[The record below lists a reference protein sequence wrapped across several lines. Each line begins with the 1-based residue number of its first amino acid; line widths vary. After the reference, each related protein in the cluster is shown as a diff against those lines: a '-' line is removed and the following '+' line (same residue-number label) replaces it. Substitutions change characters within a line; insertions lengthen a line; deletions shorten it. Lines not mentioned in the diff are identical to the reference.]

1 MALLDIEA
9 GFWSIRRQIEA
20 LVGAK
25 LTNSVLQQ
33 SGANG
38 GASFA
43 QSLGITSNASEQ
55 GSLFETCVKAYQTAG
70 FGKFEIS
77 EAQWPIGK
85 VIIQAQNT
93 FESWMMRQH
102 NQKVNSPIC
111 AYTAG
116 VLVGF
121 INVISNRQDI
131 ACVEHSCQALGD
143 ESCVFEL
150 LPVSQ
155 ARDREVVA
163 FNPDPKLG
171 RQVNLLETLFERMPM
186 GIAIID
192 REYRIQRYNPTW
204 KAFSALYA
212 PPSASPLVPGVYYFD
227 HLPGSEEIVIPL
239 FERILA
245 GEDIH
250 QNGLKFESGG
260 IVSFWDV
267 VLAPIMENGEVSG
280 ILNATID
287 VTERVLLQQNLEQR
301 VEERTHQL
309 KTLLQ
314 VSQDIASTLTLEPLL
329 DLILEQLRT
338 IVDYT
343 GTSILILEGETLVMG
358 AYRGPIPRHKAQRM
372 RFPLD
377 EAPVNRQVIRQ
388 REPLIIP
395 DIRDDTPMAKMFRQT
410 AGGELEST
418 LGYVRSWL
426 GVPLMIKGE
435 ILGMLTLD
443 HSQPGFFTAH
453 HADLI
458 LALAN
463 QVAIAIENARL
474 YAQAE
479 DMAIATERSRLARDL
494 HDSVTQTLFSAS
506 LIADVLPRLWERKPE
521 EGRRRLEEL
530 RQLTRG
536 ALAEMRTLLMELR
549 PSALVEVGLGD
560 LLRQLGEAFTGRSR
574 IPIQL
579 KIEGN
584 APISPDVKVGLYRIA
599 QEALNNIAKHAG
611 ATQVNLNLHSQP
623 DGLELTIAD
632 NGCGFD
638 PASISAE
645 HLGLKIMNE
654 RSKEIG
660 VRLTV
665 NSQIGIGT
673 IITARLEN

>member
-1 MALLDIEA
+1 
-9 GFWSIRRQIEA
+9 
-20 LVGAK
+20 
-25 LTNSVLQQ
+25 
-33 SGANG
+33 
-38 GASFA
+38 
-43 QSLGITSNASEQ
+43 
-55 GSLFETCVKAYQTAG
+55 
-70 FGKFEIS
+70 
-77 EAQWPIGK
+77 
-85 VIIQAQNT
+85 
-93 FESWMMRQH
+93 
-102 NQKVNSPIC
+102 
-111 AYTAG
+111 
-116 VLVGF
+116 
-121 INVISNRQDI
+121 
-131 ACVEHSCQALGD
+131 
-143 ESCVFEL
+143 
-150 LPVSQ
+150 
-155 ARDREVVA
+155 
-163 FNPDPKLG
+163 
-171 RQVNLLETLFERMPM
+171 
-186 GIAIID
+186 
-192 REYRIQRYNPTW
+192 
-204 KAFSALYA
+204 
-212 PPSASPLVPGVYYFD
+212 
-227 HLPGSEEIVIPL
+227 
-239 FERILA
+239 
-245 GEDIH
+245 
-250 QNGLKFESGG
+250 
-260 IVSFWDV
+260 
-267 VLAPIMENGEVSG
+267 
-280 ILNATID
+280 
-287 VTERVLLQQNLEQR
+287 
-301 VEERTHQL
+301 
-309 KTLLQ
+309 
-314 VSQDIASTLTLEPLL
+314 
-329 DLILEQLRT
+329 
-338 IVDYT
+338 
-343 GTSILILEGETLVMG
+343 
-358 AYRGPIPRHKAQRM
+358 
-372 RFPLD
+372 
-377 EAPVNRQVIRQ
+377 
-388 REPLIIP
+388 
-395 DIRDDTPMAKMFRQT
+395 MFRQT

-506 LIADVLPRLWERKPE
+506 LIADVLPRLWERNSE

-549 PSALVEVGLGD
+549 PSALVEVELGD

-638 PASISAE
+638 TTSISAE

>member
-1 MALLDIEA
+1 M
-9 GFWSIRRQIEA
+9 
-20 LVGAK
+20 
-25 LTNSVLQQ
+25 
-33 SGANG
+33 
-38 GASFA
+38 
-43 QSLGITSNASEQ
+43 
-55 GSLFETCVKAYQTAG
+55 
-70 FGKFEIS
+70 
-77 EAQWPIGK
+77 
-85 VIIQAQNT
+85 
-93 FESWMMRQH
+93 
-102 NQKVNSPIC
+102 
-111 AYTAG
+111 
-116 VLVGF
+116 
-121 INVISNRQDI
+121 
-131 ACVEHSCQALGD
+131 
-143 ESCVFEL
+143 
-150 LPVSQ
+150 
-155 ARDREVVA
+155 
-163 FNPDPKLG
+163 
-171 RQVNLLETLFERMPM
+171 
-186 GIAIID
+186 
-192 REYRIQRYNPTW
+192 
-204 KAFSALYA
+204 
-212 PPSASPLVPGVYYFD
+212 
-227 HLPGSEEIVIPL
+227 
-239 FERILA
+239 
-245 GEDIH
+245 
-250 QNGLKFESGG
+250 
-260 IVSFWDV
+260 
-267 VLAPIMENGEVSG
+267 
-280 ILNATID
+280 
-287 VTERVLLQQNLEQR
+287 
-301 VEERTHQL
+301 
-309 KTLLQ
+309 
-314 VSQDIASTLTLEPLL
+314 
-329 DLILEQLRT
+329 
-338 IVDYT
+338 
-343 GTSILILEGETLVMG
+343 
-358 AYRGPIPRHKAQRM
+358 
-372 RFPLD
+372 
-377 EAPVNRQVIRQ
+377 
-388 REPLIIP
+388 
-395 DIRDDTPMAKMFRQT
+395 
-410 AGGELEST
+410 
-418 LGYVRSWL
+418 
-426 GVPLMIKGE
+426 
-435 ILGMLTLD
+435 TLD
-443 HSQPGFFTAH
+443 HSQPGFFTVH